1 MSKFSPTDIPDVIRI
16 QPRVYQDIRG
26 FFLETYQKEVFSQ
39 AGIWQEFVQDNH
51 SSSTQWTLRG
61 LHYQVTH
68 TQGKLVR
75 AVIGEIFD
83 VAVDLRQSSPYFGN
97 WVGAYLSD
105 ENKEQLWIP
114 PGFAHGFLVLSER
127 ADVVYK
133 TTDYYDPEGDRT
145 IRWDDPSLGIVWPIP
160 EGTHPLVSEKDR
172 SGAMFADA
180 EVFA

>member
-1 MSKFSPTDIPDVIRI
+1 MRQFLPTDIHDVIRI
-16 QPRVYQDIRG
+16 QPQVFQDARG
-26 FFLETYQKEVFSQ
+26 FFMETYQKQIFTQ
-39 AGIWQEFVQDNH
+39 AGIPYEFVQDNH
-51 SSSTQWTLRG
+51 SSSKKWILRG

-83 VAVDLRQSSPYFGN
+83 VAVDLRKSSSHFGK

-105 ENKEQLWIP
+105 INKEQLWIP
-114 PGFAHGFLVLSER
+114 PGFAHGFLVLSDR

-133 TTDYYDPEGDRT
+133 TTDYYDPVGDRT
-145 IRWDDPSLGIVWPIP
+145 IRWDDPSLGIDWPIP
-160 EGTHPLVSEKDR
+160 EGVQPLVSEKDS
-172 SGAMFADA
+172 SGKFFNDA